1 MEQSEGG
8 VRGMDREREVSRTY
22 KAREGS
28 EGRTERGRGRGTD
41 RARGQKDGQSD
52 GGVGDVQREGG
63 VRGMDREREGSGGR
77 IERRR
82 GHRGDRDMW
91 TQRDTR
97 EKTKVTNQNIL
108 C

>member
-1 MEQSEGG
+1 MG
-8 VRGMDREREVSRTY
+8 
-22 KAREGS
+22 
-28 EGRTERGRGRGTD
+28 TERRRGRGTD
-41 RARGQKDGQSD
+41 RAM
-52 GGVGDVQREGG
+52 EGSG
-63 VRGMDREREGSGGR
+63 TYREREGSGGR

-91 TQRDTR
+91 TQWDTR